1 MAIYFC
7 VLILVCFCVLCSV
20 FVFLLNLG
28 QEDEADGAD
37 GVDVDQGIE
46 NCGASSQPKST
57 QNNFL
62 LKYKLERGIRDPERG
77 MGDTER
83 EISEIVRDD
92 LILSHPSHQERMK
105 SAHIIYWYIYIIYT
119 YKTQALQFYIQPIS
133 SHAAD
138 AADDDDDDEDV
149 VKTE

>member
-1 MAIYFC
+1 MVIYFC
-7 VLILVCFCVLCSV
+7 VLILVCFCVLCAV
-20 FVFLLNLG
+20 FVSLLNLG

-77 MGDTER
+77 MGDTGRGIR
-83 EISEIVRDD
+83 EKESDNIF
-92 LILSHPSHQERMK
+92 LSHPSYQERLK
-105 SAHIIYWYIYIIYT
+105 SAHIVYMLVYVYYNT
-119 YKTQALQFYIQPIS
+119 N
-133 SHAAD
+133 
-138 AADDDDDDEDV
+138 DDDDD